1 MNPMEMMKVFMN
13 KGGSPQ
19 QMIMNMLGK
28 NSNPMISNLIEMAEK
43 GDNQG
48 IENFARNLFKE
59 KGKNFD
65 DEFANFMK
73 QVK

>member
-1 MNPMEMMKVFMN
+1 MKLNF
-13 KGGSPQ
+13 